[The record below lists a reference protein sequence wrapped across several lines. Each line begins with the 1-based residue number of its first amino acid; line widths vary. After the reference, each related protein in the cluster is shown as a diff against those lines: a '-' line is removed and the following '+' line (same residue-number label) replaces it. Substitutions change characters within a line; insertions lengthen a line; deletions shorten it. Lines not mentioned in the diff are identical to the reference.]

1 VSVLRD
7 SGARIED
14 ATHAD
19 SQPGSSWAS
28 IKFSSYCIWPKPVS
42 PRNYE
47 FASVDAESLVFEVMN
62 YLERLA
68 NQQGIRLQAV
78 VEPGLTL
85 LRADPDALF
94 TLLKNLLEN
103 AIQHSRAGG
112 VMQLERNRT
121 SSRCRTKVREC
132 RPKIFRTYLRAS
144 GGARIGAMPVQD

>member
-1 VSVLRD
+1 M
-7 SGARIED
+7 ARIELGVD
-14 ATHAD
+14 QVQQLLHLAE
-19 SQPGSSWAS
+19 AS
-28 IKFSSYCIWPKPVS
+28 EPQ
-42 PRNYE
+42 NYE

-85 LRADPDALF
+85 LRADRDALF

-112 VMQLERNRT
+112 VVQLVRNRT

-132 RPKIFRTYLRAS
+132 RPKIFRNYLRAS
-144 GGARIGAMPVQD
+144 GGARIGVMPVQD